1 MRRRTSR
8 TSHATQGEFAPAS
21 TFKVVSS
28 AAAVGAGYDINGSYS
43 CPSAFSVGN
52 RSFRN
57 YESRAYGPISLERA
71 LEISCDTVFYRFAY
85 ELWLRDGGDRP
96 RPDAADAFLRM
107 AHGFAGSTHRC
118 RPPDRSP
125 RRIADRAWK
134 QQTWE
139 ATKETSCRRADE
151 GYPDVADD
159 DPERA
164 AYLQRIASD
173 NCVDGYKYR
182 GGDAVNFAIGQGTP
196 R

>member
-1 MRRRTSR
+1 MSATAASAT
-8 TSHATQGEFAPAS
+8 TSHGRT
-21 TFKVVSS
+21 V
-28 AAAVGAGYDINGSYS
+28 
-43 CPSAFSVGN
+43 
-52 RSFRN
+52 R
-57 YESRAYGPISLERA
+57 ISERA

-107 AHGFAGSTHRC
+107 AHGFGSTH
-118 RPPDRSP
+118 PPVSTSHRSP
-125 RRIADRAWK
+125 VGARDRAWK